1 MGWKL
6 ERHRVGNGQQE
17 LQVSI
22 IVREMIDIWST
33 DSGSWCGEFIKR
45 ISEIP
50 RSNSYAAQYG
60 YRAIPKDLH
69 TVEVWK
75 MKVNG
80 DLNYKMYTLQ
90 YQK

>member
-1 MGWKL
+1 MGWTI
-6 ERHRVGNGQQE
+6 ERHRVGSGQQE

-22 IVREMIDIWST
+22 IVREMIDTWST
-33 DSGSWCGEFIKR
+33 DSGGWCGDFTKK

-50 RSNSYAAQYG
+50 RKNCYSAEYG
-60 YRAIPKDLH
+60 YRAVPKDLH

-80 DLNYKMYTLQ
+80 DLNYKMYTVT
-90 YQK
+90 YKK

>member
-1 MGWKL
+1 MGWTI

-22 IVREMIDIWST
+22 IVREMIDTWAYNSE
-33 DSGSWCGEFIKR
+33 SWCDHFKKR
-45 ISEIP
+45 LSEIP
-50 RSNSYAAQYG
+50 RKNSYSAEFG
-60 YRAIPKDLH
+60 YMPLPKDQN

-75 MKVNG
+75 IKVNG
-80 DLNYKMYTLQ
+80 DFNYKMYTVK

>member
-1 MGWKL
+1 MGWTI
-6 ERHRVGNGQQE
+6 ERHKVGNGQQE
-17 LQVSI
+17 LQVAI
-22 IVREMIDIWST
+22 IVREMIDTWAT
-33 DSGSWCGEFIKR
+33 DSGSWCGEFTKR
-45 ISEIP
+45 ISEI
-50 RSNSYAAQYG
+50 RRKNCYSAEYG

-80 DLNYKMYTLQ
+80 DLNYRMFTVK